1 MQSDDSDAI
10 AYIARAPADRR
21 ETLSAIRQLCLEE
34 LVGYEETISYG
45 MPGYARDGVVE
56 VSFASHKHYISLY
69 VLKQDVL
76 ERHGSELAGLSLG
89 KGVVR
94 YRRATDV
101 DLDVVRALLADT
113 RASASPIC

>member
-1 MQSDDSDAI
+1 MQTNDPEVS
-10 AYIARAPADRR
+10 AYIAGTPADRR

-34 LVGYEETISYG
+34 LVGYEETIRYG

-56 VSFASHKHYISLY
+56 VSFASHKQYISLY

-76 ERHGSELAGLSLG
+76 DRHRSELAGLSLG
-89 KGVVR
+89 KGVIR

-113 RASASPIC
+113 YTSASPIC